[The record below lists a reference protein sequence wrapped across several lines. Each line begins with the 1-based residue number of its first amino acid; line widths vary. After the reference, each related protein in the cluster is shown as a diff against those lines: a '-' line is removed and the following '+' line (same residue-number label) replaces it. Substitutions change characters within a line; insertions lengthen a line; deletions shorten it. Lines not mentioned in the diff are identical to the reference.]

1 MVSVSGARNLV
12 CVCVV
17 RVCGVCVCVCVV
29 RVCVCG
35 ACVYVWVVL
44 VCVDKH
50 GGERKMAAR
59 RTLLDHAVFM
69 VNHQST
75 GWTLFFLA
83 LACDVHCENEKK
95 CVHII

>member
-1 MVSVSGARNLV
+1 MWER
-12 CVCVV
+12 
-17 RVCGVCVCVCVV
+17 
-29 RVCVCG
+29 
-35 ACVYVWVVL
+35 
-44 VCVDKH
+44 VCVDKQ

-95 CVHII
+95 CFIIFIIICVHII